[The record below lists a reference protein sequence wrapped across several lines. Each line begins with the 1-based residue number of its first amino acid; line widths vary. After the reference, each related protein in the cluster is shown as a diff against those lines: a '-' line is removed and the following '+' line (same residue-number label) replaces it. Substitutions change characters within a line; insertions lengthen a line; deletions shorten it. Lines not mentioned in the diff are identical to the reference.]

1 MSVPTTDT
9 MCEASMIL
17 DEKNKLK
24 KITELLQQLNLAG
37 LQREYEVCTA
47 VQRVH
52 ITDFKFCSAWNT
64 CNLTGE
70 ICADSL
76 HFLCDGVSYN
86 IHKRFAY
93 FAYCLWTCTHIV
105 KLRQELTREMT
116 DSRTV
121 SQQGPE
127 ISEAPE
133 APKAPEISEAPEA
146 PAAKK
151 AHGDES
157 GHGHGVEVLQH
168 QHATQH
174 TPATLNTGFNVAY
187 DYVCDVLRCTLV
199 DFI

>member
-1 MSVPTTDT
+1 

-24 KITELLQQLNLAG
+24 QITELLQQLSLAG

-52 ITDFKFCSAWNT
+52 MTDLKFCSAWNT

-70 ICADSL
+70 MCADSL

-93 FAYCLWTCTHIV
+93 FAYCLWTCTHMP
-105 KLRQELTREMT
+105 KLRQELAREMIE
-116 DSRTV
+116 
-121 SQQGPE
+121 SQTAVPQG
-127 ISEAPE
+127 SESAEALEASDAPE
-133 APKAPEISEAPEA
+133 APQAPQAPEA
-146 PAAKK
+146 PQAPQASE
-151 AHGDES
+151 AP
-157 GHGHGVEVLQH
+157 Q
-168 QHATQH
+168 AH
-174 TPATLNTGFNVAY
+174 TPATLHTGFNVAY
-187 DYVCDVLRCTLV
+187 DYVCDVLRGTLV

>member
-1 MSVPTTDT
+1 
-9 MCEASMIL
+9 MIL

-52 ITDFKFCSAWNT
+52 MTDFKLCSAWNT

-70 ICADSL
+70 MCADSL

-93 FAYCLWTCTHIV
+93 FAYCLWTCTHMA
-105 KLRQELTREMT
+105 KLRQELAWEMT
-116 DSRTV
+116 DLQTV

-127 ISEAPE
+127 SAEAPGIPQAEVSEALE
-133 APKAPEISEAPEA
+133 ASAAL
-146 PAAKK
+146 PAKQSSP
-151 AHGDES
+151 DES
-157 GHGHGVEVLQH
+157 GHGVEVQ
-168 QHATQH
+168 QH
-174 TPATLNTGFNVAY
+174 TAATLHTGFNVAY
-187 DYVCDVLRCTLV
+187 DYVCDVLRGTLV

>member
-1 MSVPTTDT
+1 MSVSATNT

-52 ITDFKFCSAWNT
+52 MTDFKLCSAWNT

-70 ICADSL
+70 MCADSL

-93 FAYCLWTCTHIV
+93 FAYCLWTCTHIA
-105 KLRQELTREMT
+105 KLRQELAWEMT
-116 DSRTV
+116 NLQTV

-127 ISEAPE
+127 SAEAPGIPQAEVSEA
-133 APKAPEISEAPEA
+133 SEASA
-146 PAAKK
+146 ALPAKQSSQ
-151 AHGDES
+151 DES
-157 GHGHGVEVLQH
+157 GHGVEVQ
-168 QHATQH
+168 QH
-174 TPATLNTGFNVAY
+174 TAATLHTGFNVAY
-187 DYVCDVLRCTLV
+187 NYVCDVLRGTLV

>member
-1 MSVPTTDT
+1 MSVPPTNT
-9 MCEASMIL
+9 MCEASVIL

-24 KITELLQQLNLAG
+24 QITELLQQLNLAG

-52 ITDFKFCSAWNT
+52 ITDLKFCSAWNT

-70 ICADSL
+70 MCADSL

-93 FAYCLWTCTHIV
+93 FAYCLWTCTHMA
-105 KLRQELTREMT
+105 KLRQELAREMT
-116 DSRTV
+116 ASQTA

-127 ISEAPE
+127 SAEAPGAPQAEVSEA
-133 APKAPEISEAPEA
+133 SEASA
-146 PAAKK
+146 ALPAKQSSQ
-151 AHGDES
+151 DES
-157 GHGHGVEVLQH
+157 GHGVEVQ
-168 QHATQH
+168 QH
-174 TPATLNTGFNVAY
+174 TAATLHTGFNVAY
-187 DYVCDVLRCTLV
+187 DYVCDVLRGTLV

>member
-1 MSVPTTDT
+1 

-52 ITDFKFCSAWNT
+52 MTDFKLCSAWNT

-70 ICADSL
+70 MCADSL

-93 FAYCLWTCTHIV
+93 FAYCLWTCTHMA
-105 KLRQELTREMT
+105 KLRQELAREMT
-116 DSRTV
+116 DLQAV

-127 ISEAPE
+127 STKAPDAPE
-133 APKAPEISEAPEA
+133 TTQISEISEISEILEA
-146 PAAKK
+146 PATKQANE
-151 AHGDES
+151 DES
-157 GHGHGVEVLQH
+157 GHSVEVQQH
-168 QHATQH
+168 PHATQQ
-174 TPATLNTGFNVAY
+174 TPATLHTGFNVAY
-187 DYVCDVLRCTLV
+187 DYVCDVLRGTLV

>member
-1 MSVPTTDT
+1 MSVPAANT
-9 MCEASMIL
+9 MCDASMIL

-52 ITDFKFCSAWNT
+52 MTDFKLCSAWNT

-70 ICADSL
+70 MCADSL

-93 FAYCLWTCTHIV
+93 FAYCLWTCTHMA
-105 KLRQELTREMT
+105 KLRQELAWEMT
-116 DSRTV
+116 DLQTV

-127 ISEAPE
+127 SAEAPGIPQAEVSEA
-133 APKAPEISEAPEA
+133 SEASEA
-146 PAAKK
+146 SAALPAKQSSQ
-151 AHGDES
+151 DES
-157 GHGHGVEVLQH
+157 GHGVEVQ
-168 QHATQH
+168 QH
-174 TPATLNTGFNVAY
+174 TAATLHTGFNVAY
-187 DYVCDVLRCTLV
+187 DYVCDVLRGTLV